1 MPPLPEKQQTVIVRV
16 DVVIYAVILVV
27 SILALASLI
36 TERVDVTIIGSLLTF
51 AGGVFTGWLT
61 YLRLCSGRK
70 ADDGEGEDTTPPGE
84 GTGDA

>member
-1 MPPLPEKQQTVIVRV
+1 MSRPVKQSTVIVRV

-27 SILALASLI
+27 AILALASLI
-36 TERVDVTIIGSLLTF
+36 TDRVDVTIIGSLLTF

-70 ADDGEGEDTTPPGE
+70 TNGGEGDDTPPEDTGN
-84 GTGDA
+84 A